1 MAKMDYYKIDFNGKN
16 FPYQE
21 VHHEAAGCDVLIGS
35 TSFENELV
43 NEDGSYKSDY
53 AMRIDEKFYGFVDD
67 ELFDTLTYDEFV
79 KYVEEKFD
87 LEIWKK

>member
-1 MAKMDYYKIDFNGKN
+1 MAKMNCYQIDFNGKN

-21 VHHEAAGCDVLIGS
+21 VHHEAAGYDVLISS

-43 NEDGSYKSDY
+43 DEDGAYRSDY

-67 ELFDTLTYDEFV
+67 ELFETLTYDEFV
-79 KYVEEKFD
+79 EYVNKNLD
-87 LEIWKK
+87 

>member
-1 MAKMDYYKIDFNGKN
+1 MAKMDYYQIDFNGKN
-16 FPYQE
+16 FPYHK
-21 VHHEAAGCDVLIGS
+21 VHHEASGSDVLIGS

-67 ELFDTLTYDEFV
+67 ELFETLTYDEFV
-79 KYVEEKFD
+79 EYVNKYFD
-87 LEIWKK
+87 

>member
-1 MAKMDYYKIDFNGKN
+1 MAKMDYYQIDFNGKT

-21 VHHEAAGCDVLIGS
+21 VHHEAVGHDVLIGS
-35 TSFENELV
+35 TNFENELFD
-43 NEDGSYKSDY
+43 EKGAYKSEY

-79 KYVEEKFD
+79 EYVNKNID
-87 LEIWKK
+87 

>member
-1 MAKMDYYKIDFNGKN
+1 MAKMNYYQIDFNGKT

-21 VHHEAAGCDVLIGS
+21 VHHEASDYDVLIGS

-43 NEDGSYKSDY
+43 NEDGSYKSEY
-53 AMRIDEKFYGFVDD
+53 TMKIDEKFYGFVDD

-79 KYVEEKFD
+79 EYVNKNLD
-87 LEIWKK
+87 

>member
-1 MAKMDYYKIDFNGKN
+1 MAKMDYYQIDFNGKN

-21 VHHEAAGCDVLIGS
+21 VHHESAGHNVLIGS

-43 NEDGSYKSDY
+43 DEGGSYKNDY

-67 ELFDTLTYDEFV
+67 KLFETLTYDEFV
-79 KYVEEKFD
+79 EYVNKNLD
-87 LEIWKK
+87 

>member
-1 MAKMDYYKIDFNGKN
+1 MAKMDYYQIDFNGKT

-21 VHHEAAGCDVLIGS
+21 VHYEAVGHDVLIGS
-35 TSFENELV
+35 TNFENKLF
-43 NEDGSYKSDY
+43 DKKGAYKSEY

-79 KYVEEKFD
+79 EYVNKNID
-87 LEIWKK
+87 